1 MDLGGTVDRETLT
14 DKQAR
19 ELVAYVRLAVLTL
32 PRELELPELL
42 VELER
47 EAIVLLNG
55 ATLIGDPEGEAPR
68 SAGQDMG
75 ALLYSA
81 QDYDPE
87 WEALVS
93 NALRAHRTG
102 ELPVRWTVGP

>member
-1 MDLGGTVDRETLT
+1 MTLAETLT

-19 ELVAYVRLAVLTL
+19 DLVAYVRLAVLTL
-32 PRELELPELL
+32 PHALELPELL

-47 EAIVLLNG
+47 EAIVLMNG
-55 ATLIGDPEGEAPR
+55 ATLIGDPEGEAPE
-68 SAGQDMG
+68 AAAKDMG
-75 ALLYSA
+75 ALLYMA
-81 QDYDPE
+81 RDFDPE